1 MCLFSNVTDT
11 LSSGYLLLDSIP
23 LGELNENDKKI
34 IFSNLKLFHNSTN
47 DTVQVKALESICENL
62 NHPIWEEYER
72 YTFEFI
78 QNRLKSNNNPQEIK
92 RLKRAL
98 SDAYNNL
105 GYIETISGN
114 LNDAIKFFKESIKY
128 SNEIDNEKGTSDT
141 YNNLGYIFNLKGEI
155 DSAIAYYNKALFI
168 RKKYN
173 DSTGIANSYNNLG
186 FLYHNLGQFS
196 LSLEYYFK
204 ALKLRE
210 LLKDNAGLANT
221 YNNIGNIF
229 KEQEE
234 FDKALEYF
242 FKTLDLKLTLNDRY
256 GVADI
261 YSNIGTVYFLKE
273 DFQEALKFYK
283 MSLKLFKE
291 LGKQQKIANGYNK
304 IGEIHLALGSYEEA
318 LNYFFNALSEI
329 NESED
334 KSYLAGIYYNIARA
348 YYKKNNLT
356 LAESYAF
363 KAIEKSTELKNVFY
377 IKNAKRLLSEIFEQK
392 NDWKDAYTYYKS
404 YVNLKDSLTNEE
416 NNKELFQKELN
427 YKFEKEREIR
437 EKEYE
442 KQLAI
447 EKAEQEKKTILLY
460 SSGLGLVLIF
470 AFSVF
475 IFNRLQV
482 TRKQKAIIENQ
493 KQIVEQKNKE
503 ITDSIL
509 YAKRLQKAILPSAEQ
524 IKKYLPNSFVYYL
537 PKDIV
542 AGDFYWLETG
552 IEALETTVY
561 FAAADCTGH
570 GVPGAMVSVV
580 CSNALTKAVIEEK
593 ITEPGKI
600 LDRTRELVIER
611 FAKSSEEVKD
621 GMDISLCAIDFNK
634 MTLQWAGAN
643 NPLWI
648 VRKNEHQVAELVEAK
663 PDKQPIGKVENPQ
676 PFTTHTIELQKGD
689 TIYIFTDGFADQFGG
704 EKGKKFKYKS
714 FKELLLSIQDKSM
727 DEQKQIIEQ
736 TFINWKGELE
746 QVDDV
751 CVIGVR
757 M

>member
-1 MCLFSNVTDT
+1 MKFYITILLFFYSLISFSQTKLDT
-11 LSSGYLLLDSIP
+11 LLHNLKTAHHDTTVYNAYMALGNYFQYSNPDTAIYFHTQAEKVAEKIP
-23 LGELNENDKKI
+23 GAEGELRKCNG
-34 IFSNLKLFHNSTN
+34 
-47 DTVQVKALESICENL
+47 
-62 NHPIWEEYER
+62 
-72 YTFEFI
+72 
-78 QNRLKSNNNPQEIK
+78 IK
-92 RLKRAL
+92 QKGVDYYVL
-98 SDAYNNL
+98 SDYKQALTFFENAMNIVEKYLNNKECGL
-105 GYIETISGN
+105 KAKKLWAASVGN
-114 LNDAIKFFKESIKY
+114 IGVIYDEQGNYA
-128 SNEIDNEKGTSDT
+128 
-141 YNNLGYIFNLKGEI
+141 
-155 DSAIAYYNKALFI
+155 KA
-168 RKKYN
+168 
-173 DSTGIANSYNNLG
+173 
-186 FLYHNLGQFS
+186 
-196 LSLEYYFK
+196 LEYYFK
-204 ALKLRE
+204 ALKMDEE
-210 LLKDNAGLANT
+210 LGNKNGIASDLG
-221 YNNIGNIF
+221 NIGVIYD
-229 KEQEE
+229 EQGNYA
-234 FDKALEYF
+234 KALEYY
-242 FKTLDLKLTLNDRY
+242 FKALKICEEIGDKSNQATILGNIGIVYSDQGNYAKALEYYLKTFQINEEIGNKQGQAINFGSIGSAYLKLKQFSKAEEYLKKAEQLNRTL
-256 GVADI
+256 GTI
-261 YSNIGTVYFLKE
+261 YYLK
-273 DFQEALKFYK
+273 DDCA
-283 MSLKLFKE
+283 S
-291 LGKQQKIANGYNK
+291 
-304 IGEIHLALGSYEEA
+304 
-318 LNYFFNALSEI
+318 LSELY
-329 NESED
+329 EQTGKYKD
-334 KSYLAGIYYNIARA
+334 ALY
-348 YYKKNNLT
+348 YYKEFT
-356 LAESYAF
+356 HA
-363 KAIEKSTELKNVFY
+363 
-377 IKNAKRLLSEIFEQK
+377 
-392 NDWKDAYTYYKS
+392 
-404 YVNLKDSLTNEE
+404 KDSLNSQE
-416 NNKELFQKELN
+416 NRKALQTMELKYQYEKEQAVKEKEHQKQLEIQR
-427 YKFEKEREIR
+427 KEKER
-437 EKEYE
+437 
-442 KQLAI
+442 Q
-447 EKAEQEKKTILLY
+447 QTISY
-460 SSGLGLVLIF
+460 AVGSGLFLVIIF
-470 AFSVF
+470 SMF

-482 TRKQKAIIENQ
+482 TRKQKQVIETQ
-493 KQIVEQKNKE
+493 KQQVESQKHLVEEKNKE
-503 ITDSIL
+503 ITDSIT
-509 YAKRLQKAILPSAEQ
+509 YAKRIQNAILPSEEQ
-524 IKKYLPNSFVYYL
+524 WKKHLPNSFVYYL

-552 IEALETTVY
+552 GEALETTVY